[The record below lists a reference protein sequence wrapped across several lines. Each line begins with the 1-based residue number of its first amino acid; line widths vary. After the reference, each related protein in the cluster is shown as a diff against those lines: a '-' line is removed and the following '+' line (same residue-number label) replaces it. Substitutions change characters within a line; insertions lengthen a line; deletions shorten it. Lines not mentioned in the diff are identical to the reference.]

1 MALNSR
7 SEFWAMVQWIG
18 GPICRLDQH
27 AVCIGHPQATI
38 AEARWCIDHL
48 AARSRNFAGHRV
60 EAVGMQG
67 DITQGDMVQPLA
79 GKAAQQYDGFVVLT
93 LALQRGHI
101 AGNRGN
107 QPGFTLK
114 SDSIGEIGN
123 FQR

>member
-1 MALNSR
+1 MVLNSR
-7 SEFWAMVQWIG
+7 SEFWAMVQRIG
-18 GPICRLDQH
+18 GPICQLDQH
-27 AVCIGHPQATI
+27 AVCIGHPQASI

-48 AARSRNFAGHRV
+48 AARSRNFAGNRV
-60 EAVGMQG
+60 EAVG
-67 DITQGDMVQPLA
+67 TQGDMVQPLA

-93 LALQRGHI
+93 LALQPGHI

-114 SDSIGEIGN
+114 SDSIGDIGN